1 MCLDANKPIIG
12 AEEAVVTKGGLATI
26 GIDYYKL
33 GKEAGYKAAEILNGK
48 SPSDI
53 EITTLSDMTITINT
67 DVVKKL
73 NITVPDD
80 INSKAAKVT
89 GGVK

>member
-1 MCLDANKPIIG
+1 
-12 AEEAVVTKGGLATI
+12 
-26 GIDYYKL
+26 
-33 GKEAGYKAAEILNGK
+33 
-48 SPSDI
+48 
-53 EITTLSDMTITINT
+53 MTITINT

-80 INSKAAKVT
+80 INSKSAKVT